1 MKNPVEVLRDK
12 EQELLQVKREIDA
25 LRVVLPMLSEEDIA
39 SYPRTQVPASSARK
53 VVQLP

>member
-1 MKNPVEVLRDK
+1 MKNPVEVLRAK

-25 LRVVLPMLSEEDIA
+25 LRVVLPMLSDEDIA
-39 SYPRTQVPASSARK
+39 SFSNPQVSASSARK